1 MLIAEDQLLLRRGL
15 RRMISELRDYR
26 VDGEASDGLEACRI
40 AIATLPDLVLMD
52 LSMPCKSGFEAIAA
66 IKTRAPWIR
75 IVVLTVHHSDEHV
88 REALAAGADGYVTKD
103 ASFEDLVV
111 EMRVVMQGARGE
123 SPSAYS
129 GRAVAPI
136 PFPGTPKQAQIFN
149 SLTSRER
156 TVMRLVVEGNTN
168 RQIGEHLQLSSKTV
182 EKHRASLMRKLGAA
196 NLTALV
202 RAAIDMGVLTLPG

>member
-123 SPSAYS
+123 SPSACRGPS
-129 GRAVAPI
+129 VAPN
-136 PFPGTPKQAQIFN
+136 PFPGTPKQAQMFD